1 MADKMED
8 VKYFSP
14 ARISD
19 KDLDA
24 IRQASEPFSPA
35 WFILLEIAEAD
46 PARWNVLL
54 ESILGALTIGL
65 EKAFF
70 DVVPNDEQTSSTME
84 NFHNVECRGLI
95 TDALKQNQWR
105 PLIEYVEARLRRT
118 RDTNSPNLRLI
129 AKLLNEQSESKVC
142 IFSRVL
148 ISRQSLLPHTVP
160 LLLVVRLSLSLGTLT
175 NSTGIRETATDH
187 VMLKPSQ

>member
-8 VKYFSP
+8 VKYSSP

-19 KDLDA
+19 KDLGV
-24 IRQASEPFSPA
+24 IRRASQPFSRA
-35 WFILLEIAEAD
+35 SSSLLEFAEAD
-46 PARWNVLL
+46 PARWNDLL
-54 ESILGALTIGL
+54 PNILGALTIGL

-70 DVVPNDEQTSSTME
+70 DVVPNNEQTSSTME
-84 NFHNVECRGLI
+84 NFNNVECRGLI
-95 TDALKQNQWR
+95 TDALKQNRWR
-105 PLIEYVEARLRRT
+105 PLIEYVEVRLRRA

-129 AKLLNEQSESKVC
+129 AKLLNKQSESKVC

-148 ISRQSLLPHTVP
+148 ISCQSLLPHTVP

-187 VMLKPSQ
+187 VMPKPSQ